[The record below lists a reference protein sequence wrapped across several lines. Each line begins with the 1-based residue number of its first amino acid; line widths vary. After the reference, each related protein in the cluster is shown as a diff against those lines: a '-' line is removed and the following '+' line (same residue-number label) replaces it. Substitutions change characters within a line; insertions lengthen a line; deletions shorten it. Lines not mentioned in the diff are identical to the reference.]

1 MDILSLRDL
10 PLALAFG
17 IVCLWFLNQNNL
29 EFGKKYIALINE
41 FNAKYEAVQETILNE
56 RMQWVSD
63 QRADKALLIEVIKN
77 NTEALAKNNH
87 ETHSLRQQLTSVII
101 SATPKTGS
109 RRSSN
114 E

>member
-41 FNAKYEAVQETILNE
+41 FNAKNEALIDTLLQE
-56 RMQWVSD
+56 RVQWVND

-77 NTEALAKNNH
+77 NTEALTKNYNENH
-87 ETHSLRQQLTSVII
+87 ALRQQLTTII
-101 SATPKTGS
+101 LSAGPKTS
-109 RRSSN
+109 RRSPN

>member
-41 FNAKYEAVQETILNE
+41 FNAKNEVLIDTLLQE
-56 RMQWVSD
+56 RGQWVSD
-63 QRADKALLIEVIKN
+63 QRADKALLIEVIRN
-77 NTEALAKNNH
+77 NTEALTKNYNENH
-87 ETHSLRQQLTSVII
+87 QLRQQLTALVLT
-101 SATPKTGS
+101 ANPKGSS
-109 RRSSN
+109 RRTTSD
-114 E
+114 